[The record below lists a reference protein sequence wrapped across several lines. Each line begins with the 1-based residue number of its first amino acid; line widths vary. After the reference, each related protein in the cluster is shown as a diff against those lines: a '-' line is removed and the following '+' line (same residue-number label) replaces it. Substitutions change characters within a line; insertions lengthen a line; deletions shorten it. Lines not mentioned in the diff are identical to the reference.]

1 MAITTFAAI
10 DVGSSE
16 LSMKIFE
23 LSKSRGI
30 TELTHLRHKL
40 LLGAETYA
48 TGSISYTTLS
58 ELCEVLKNFSQIMT
72 EYDCTNYSAYATSA
86 VREAENN
93 LIVLNQIKI
102 QTGFKVKII
111 STSEQRLLR
120 YKAIALKDSFFDTA
134 IEKGTLIVDSGAGS
148 VQFSLFSEGVL
159 VSTQNLKL
167 GSSRIYEIL
176 GEMETE
182 SGDYADLIAEYMEK
196 DIETLNYF
204 YLQGYKI
211 KNIIAVGDRNR
222 ELKELILQNN
232 PNFDGKLS
240 KKEFMALKIPKN
252 RRSAMLAPVVL
263 IQKIF
268 DITDADSIYFSGIDL
283 CDSMVA
289 EYAEKK
295 LKMVPS
301 HDFQKDILAASRNIA
316 RKYRTDLKHTENV
329 ECLALNIFDQIRKI
343 HGLGKR
349 ERLLLQIAVILHSC
363 GAFVNL
369 EQTRENSY
377 KIILSTEIIGLS
389 HRERVLIANVVRYN
403 HERFPDYRNVTGD
416 IDREDYITA
425 VKLSALLRLANTLD
439 KSNRH
444 KINRVRISLKE
455 NNLLLV
461 VDTLAD
467 ITLEQGIFLGAC
479 DAFADVFGIRPVL
492 KQKRGINSYGKI

>member
-23 LSKSRGI
+23 VSKSRGI

-58 ELCEVLKNFSQIMT
+58 EMCQVLNNFSQIMK
-72 EYDCTNYSAYATSA
+72 EYDCKTCSAYATSA
-86 VREAENN
+86 LREAKNN
-93 LIVLNQIKI
+93 LIVLNQLKI
-102 QTGFKVKII
+102 QTGFKVKIL
-111 STSEQRLLR
+111 SNSEQRLLR
-120 YKAIALKDSFFDTA
+120 YKAIALRDPFFDSA
-134 IEKGTLIVDSGAGS
+134 IEKGTLIIDSGAGS
-148 VQFSLFSEGVL
+148 VQFSLFDNGVL

-167 GSSRIYEIL
+167 GASRIDEIL
-176 GEMETE
+176 GALETE
-182 SGDYADLIAEYMEK
+182 TGNYPDLIAEYMEK
-196 DIETLNYF
+196 DIETLHYF
-204 YLQGYKI
+204 YLEGYKI
-211 KNIIAVGDRNR
+211 KNIITAGDRNR

-232 PNFDGKLS
+232 PNFDGKLT

-252 RRSAMLAPVVL
+252 RRSAMLAPMIL

-268 DITDADSIYFSGIDL
+268 AITDADCIYFSSIDL

-295 LKMVPS
+295 LKMLPS

-316 RKYRTDLKHTENV
+316 KKYRTDFSHTENV
-329 ECLALNIFDQIRKI
+329 EHLALDIFDQIRKI

-369 EQTRENSY
+369 EQARENSY

-389 HRERVLIANVVRYN
+389 HRERVLIANIVRYN
-403 HERFPDYRNVTGD
+403 HERFPDYRSVTGD
-416 IDREDYITA
+416 IDREDYLTA

-444 KINRVRISLKE
+444 KISQIRISLKE
-455 NNLLLV
+455 NQLLMTA
-461 VDTLAD
+461 DTLAD
-467 ITLEQGIFLGAC
+467 ITLEQGIFHNAC
-479 DAFADVFGIRPVL
+479 DAFAEVFGIRPVL
-492 KQKRGINSYGKI
+492 KQKRGVKSYGKI